1 MRLRIVADGTP
12 SGLVVMDELTREL
25 VEGVEAVELTLE
37 DGKTPVGVIRIR
49 GIGVD
54 VLAEIRRLTD

>member
-1 MRLRIVADGTP
+1 MKLRVVSDGTP
-12 SGLVVMDELTREL
+12 SGLVVLDEVTREL

-37 DGKTPVGVIRIR
+37 EGKAPVGVIRIR

-54 VLAEIRRLTD
+54 TLAEIRRLTE